1 MARFDLFRRPRG
13 APGYLIQIQGDFL
26 DALDTRIVAP
36 LLPFASVPRALRDLH
51 PSFEVEGE
59 AYILAIQLLGAVP
72 CRELGPAIGSLAARQ
87 DDITRALDVL
97 ITGF

>member
-13 APGYLIQIQGDFL
+13 APGYLLQIQSDFL
-26 DALDTRIVAP
+26 DRLETRVVAP
-36 LLPFASVPRALRDLH
+36 LLPPDAVPRPIRDLH
-51 PSFEVEGE
+51 PSFEIEGQSYLM
-59 AYILAIQLLGAVP
+59 ATQLLGAIP
-72 CRELGPAIGSLAARQ
+72 RRELGPAVGSLAAHQ

>member
-13 APGYLIQIQGDFL
+13 APGYLLQIQSDLL
-26 DALDTRIVAP
+26 DRLETRVVAP
-36 LLPFASVPRALRDLH
+36 LLPPDAVPRPIRNLH
-51 PSFEVEGE
+51 PRFEIEGQPYLM
-59 AYILAIQLLGAVP
+59 ATQLLGAIP
-72 CRELGPAIGSLAARQ
+72 RRELGPAIGSLAAQQ

>member
-13 APGYLIQIQGDFL
+13 APGYLLQIQSDFL
-26 DALDTRIVAP
+26 DRLETRVVAP
-36 LLPFASVPRALRDLH
+36 LLPPDAVPRPIRDLH
-51 PSFEVEGE
+51 PRFEIEGQPYLM
-59 AYILAIQLLGAVP
+59 ATQLLGAIP
-72 CRELGPAIGSLAARQ
+72 RRELGPAIGSLAAQQ

>member
-13 APGYLIQIQGDFL
+13 APGYLLQIQSDFL
-26 DALDTRIVAP
+26 DRLETRVVAP
-36 LLPFASVPRALRDLH
+36 LLPPDAVPRPIRDLH
-51 PSFEVEGE
+51 PRFEIEGQ
-59 AYILAIQLLGAVP
+59 AYLMATQLLGAIP
-72 CRELGPAIGSLAARQ
+72 RRELGAAVGSLAAQQ